1 MVFITK
7 LVSEDQAGRISSRN
21 IGTVIRTIDDIVN
34 YSSRTRKGSYILA
47 VDFRKN
53 I

>member
-1 MVFITK
+1 MVFIPK
-7 LVSEDQAGRISSRN
+7 LVSEDQMGRISSRN
-21 IGTVIRTIDDIVN
+21 IGTVIRTIDDVIN
-34 YSSRTRKGSYILA
+34 YSSRTRKASYILT